1 MVFSSDK
8 PRRIVRTIPG
18 RSTCGDDD
26 VFVDDQGGQWVR
38 AEPDDRTATVSG
50 RRAALYKGW
59 ILP

>member
-1 MVFSSDK
+1 MVFSSDP

-18 RSTCGDDD
+18 QRTCGDDD

-38 AEPDDRTATVSG
+38 AEPDDRTGTAAT
-50 RRAALYKGW
+50 RCATLCNGW